1 MWRAQTWLT
10 RIALTA
16 TLLVPA
22 SLAAQTPPAPATGA
36 TAICKDGT
44 VYTGARHSGACRG
57 HGGVQSWG
65 DAAASPAAATSPG
78 AAANPGAAA
87 APSAAPTTGSAR
99 PAPPVT
105 TYSRSAAPTTT
116 NPVAPGSTARSA
128 AAPAAPGQVWVNTQ
142 SQVYH
147 CAGDQ
152 WFGKTKHGA
161 FMTEAAARAQ
171 GAHPAHGK
179 ACAS

>member
-22 SLAAQTPPAPATGA
+22 SLAAQTPPATGL

-44 VYTGARHSGACRG
+44 VYTGGKHSGACRG

-65 DAAASPAAATSPG
+65 AASPAAATSPG
-78 AAANPGAAA
+78 AAANPAAAA
-87 APSAAPTTGSAR
+87 APSTAPTTGSAR
-99 PAPPVT
+99 PAPPIT
-105 TYSRSAAPTTT
+105 TYSRSAAPPTTS
-116 NPVAPGSTARSA
+116 PAAPGGTARGSA
-128 AAPAAPGQVWVNTQ
+128 GPAAPGQVWVNTQ